1 MAKDLEKLS
10 LAELKQLRKDVDVAI
25 ASFKDRE
32 KAKARAALEEKA
44 KEFGFS
50 LDEIVGKK
58 TRRSAKSVA
67 KFRNPENPSDTWS
80 GRGRRPKW
88 LEEALNKGASL
99 DDFLIG

>member
-1 MAKDLEKLS
+1 MAKDIDKLS
-10 LAELKQLRKDVDVAI
+10 LAELKQLRKDVDNAI
-25 ASFKDRE
+25 ASFNDRE

-58 TRRSAKSVA
+58 SRRSKAPA
-67 KFRNPENPSDTWS
+67 KFRNPENPAETWS

-88 LEEALNKGASL
+88 LEDSLNKGSQL
-99 DDFLIG
+99 EDFLIG

>member
-1 MAKDLEKLS
+1 MAKDIDKLS
-10 LAELKQLRKDVDVAI
+10 LAELKQLRKDVDNAI
-25 ASFKDRE
+25 ASYKERE

-58 TRRSAKSVA
+58 TRRSKAPA
-67 KFRNPENPSDTWS
+67 KFRNPENPSETWS

-88 LEEALNKGASL
+88 LEDALNKGHKL